1 MRFLDK
7 VPLFAGL
14 PRADLDRLAGLATT
28 RTFPRRTH
36 IVREGEH
43 SDALYV
49 VLYGRLKVYVSDTAG
64 DEVILGM
71 VRAGDCFGEM
81 ALIDDTPRSASVM
94 TLEATRLAAI
104 AKDAFQQ
111 CLAARPE
118 MALNLLKVLNRRV
131 RLLTGNVKNFA
142 LLDVAGRL
150 ARTLTMLAV
159 PRADHFIVE
168 QPITH
173 QELANMVGSSRE
185 MVTRALKDLVRHGYI
200 SIERRRIVVH
210 ATMPRE

>member
-14 PRADLDRLAGLATT
+14 PRADLDRLAALATT
-28 RTFPRRTH
+28 RTFPRRAH
-36 IVREGEH
+36 IVREGER

-49 VLYGRLKVYVSDTAG
+49 VLYGRLKVYVSGTAG

-81 ALIDDTPRSASVM
+81 ALIDDASCSATVT
-94 TLEATRLAAI
+94 TLEPTRLAII
-104 AKDAFQQ
+104 AKGSFKQ

-118 MALNLLKVLNRRV
+118 MALNLLKALNQRV
-131 RLLTGNVKNFA
+131 RLLTGNVKSFA

-150 ARTLTMLAV
+150 ARTLTALAV
-159 PRADHFIVE
+159 PHGDGFIVE
-168 QPITH
+168 QRVTH

-200 SIERRRIVVH
+200 SIERRHIVVH
-210 ATMPRE
+210 PSMPRE

>member
-14 PRADLDRLAGLATT
+14 PRADLDRLAALATT
-28 RTFPRRTH
+28 RTFPRRSH
-36 IVREGEH
+36 IVREGER

-49 VLYGRLKVYVSDTAG
+49 VLYGRLKVYVSGTAG

-81 ALIDDTPRSASVM
+81 ALIDDASCSATVT
-94 TLEATRLAAI
+94 TLEPTRLAII
-104 AKDAFQQ
+104 AKGSFKQ

-118 MALNLLKVLNRRV
+118 MALNLLKALNQRV
-131 RLLTGNVKNFA
+131 RLLTGNVKSFA

-150 ARTLTMLAV
+150 ARTLTALAV
-159 PRADHFIVE
+159 PHGDGFIVE
-168 QPITH
+168 QRVTH

-200 SIERRRIVVH
+200 SIERRHIVVH
-210 ATMPRE
+210 PSMPRE

>member
-14 PRADLDRLAGLATT
+14 PRADLDRLAALATT
-28 RTFPRRTH
+28 RTFPRRSH
-36 IVREGEH
+36 IVREGER

-49 VLYGRLKVYVSDTAG
+49 VLYGRLKCYVSDNAG

-71 VRAGDCFGEM
+71 IRAGDCFGEM

-94 TLEATRLAAI
+94 TLDATRLAII
-104 AKDAFQQ
+104 AKDAFKQ

-118 MALNLLKVLNRRV
+118 MALNLLKALNRRV
-131 RLLTGNVKNFA
+131 RLLTGNVKSFA
-142 LLDVAGRL
+142 LLDIAGRL
-150 ARTLTMLAV
+150 ARTLTELAV
-159 PRADHFIVE
+159 PHGDGFIVE
-168 QPITH
+168 QRVTH

-200 SIERRRIVVH
+200 SIERRHIVVH
-210 ATMPRE
+210 PSMPRD